1 MPQPSVV
8 ITAPPAPPP
17 PPRPPQSQLFNK
29 PVRRLGMIVDDS
41 TLDIPAFKRKAG
53 DNRNGPTRLGQNDT
67 IEDDDKLDIP
77 AFLRKP
83 ND

>member
-1 MPQPSVV
+1 
-8 ITAPPAPPP
+8 
-17 PPRPPQSQLFNK
+17 
-29 PVRRLGMIVDDS
+29 MIVDDS

-53 DNRNGPTRLGQNDT
+53 ENRNGPTRLNQNDM

-83 ND
+83 TD